1 MATTIECDKCGNE
14 IEITEAIRKELE
26 QKVLEETQLK
36 HQKELEEKDR
46 EIERAKDEIYEAAR
60 QEADKKAEGEYKK
73 KIKQMEE
80 EASGIGKENEEL
92 NDQLNDLLKRLREE
106 KSSKKKLEIEYQK
119 KLLEEE
125 EKIKELARNEAEE
138 ELSFKMAE
146 KDKKLSDAE
155 KQIKDLQ
162 RRLQQGSQ
170 QMQGE
175 IQEIMLEGIL
185 RKEFPYD
192 EIKEVPKGIKGAD
205 VMHIVCNS
213 SGASCGTIIW
223 ESKNTKNWSPS
234 WIPKLKEDQRSLKA
248 ELAVIVSKVLP
259 SDIKGFAFSDGVWIS
274 DINSAI
280 GLACALRHQ
289 LIEVYSAHCANKGK
303 ADKAEIVYNYLI
315 SNEFKQR
322 IEVWVEYFKNRRED
336 LEKEKAYFIKKWAK
350 EEKAIMR
357 VVENT
362 AGIYGDLQGL
372 IGTAL
377 PKIQYL
383 ELPEDTEKD

>member
-1 MATTIECDKCGNE
+1 MATTIKCDKCGNE

-26 QKVLEETQLK
+26 QKVLEETKIK

-46 EIERAKDEIYEAAR
+46 ELERTKEEIYEAAR
-60 QEADKKAEGEYKK
+60 QEAGKKAEEEYKK

-92 NDQLNDLLKRLREE
+92 NNQIKDLLKQLREE
-106 KSSKKKLEIEYQK
+106 KNSKSKMEIEYQK
-119 KLLEEE
+119 KLIEEE
-125 EKIKELARNEAEE
+125 GKIKEAARDEAEE

-155 KQIKDLQ
+155 KHIKDLQ

-175 IQEIMLEGIL
+175 IQEDMLEEIL
-185 RKEFPYD
+185 KKEFLYD

-205 VMHIVCNS
+205 VMQTVCNS

-223 ESKNTKNWSPS
+223 ESKNTKNWSHS

-248 ELAVIVSKVLP
+248 EVAVIVSKILP
-259 SDIKGFAFSDGVWIS
+259 TGIKGFAFSDGVWIS
-274 DINSAI
+274 DINSTM

-289 LIEVYSAHCANKGK
+289 LIEVYSAHSANKGK
-303 ADKAEIVYNYLI
+303 ANKAEIVYNYLI

-322 IEVWVEYFKNRRED
+322 IEAWVEYFKNRRED
-336 LEKEKAYFIKKWAK
+336 LEKEKAYFTKKWAK
-350 EEKAIMR
+350 EEKAIMG

-372 IGTAL
+372 IGAAL
-377 PKIQYL
+377 PKIQHL
-383 ELPEDTEKD
+383 ELPEDTEKG